1 MENLLVSWRHDLAW
15 CHNVVVIASTW
26 GSNPVRGVLEICDGE
41 NLWQWFRLEI
51 RRKRLSWVNHSAK
64 TIHHWRRGGG
74 IFPGG
79 GMRKFSASGGNCF
92 SITTFLRS
100 EFVFEYFALFV
111 IASWMVIFIWIY
123 YCQIYMDLKQKMSKT
138 FFW

>member
-1 MENLLVSWRHDLAW
+1 MSDHFTTLWSKGLMIWFITWDMSYLVEGVKWIWWSVENLLVSWRHDLAW
-15 CHNVVVIASTW
+15 CHNVVVIATTW

-100 EFVFEYFALFV
+100 
-111 IASWMVIFIWIY
+111 
-123 YCQIYMDLKQKMSKT
+123 
-138 FFW
+138 